1 MKKFKIY
8 LTTMLILTAL
18 SFQAN
23 AVNVVVKTNYPEAFI
38 IKIDGTPIDGNVM
51 QQNDLDVPESGLLEV
66 VPKGGYILSSVTL
79 NGNPDETFSKYS
91 GWKKTITSDCQGYV
105 YEVTAKMMAEWRD
118 ASCWL
123 TIDKISAVR
132 IVRSVSFEEVNAYRD
147 GEEEEVWYNSDEEL
161 PLIITSATGAPIY
174 KVTLNGNKIE
184 GSTSF
189 EVSPPTQHGD
199 ILKVITQF
207 PEEDYSVSFDFVNGD
222 EKFFTEVIANGVKI
236 SPEDY
241 GEFKIKAGTQLSL
254 KGDLRAYKFN
264 SLTVGDTQITE
275 FTGEY
280 STYITQD
287 TKIQVD
293 VEKLDFDSQMI
304 LYLNVEPT
312 ESDLFTFTNSAK
324 AEFRASLQKGY
335 NQIGFSQVQNPFSW
349 SWSGEG
355 MTYINGVAAESESD
369 TFANYSDKTINSGDV
384 IKLYIGE
391 TQENTYSVTFKGDL
405 KLADITQDVITP
417 VDATQSISVLPGTRI
432 TFKAAGSEQIK
443 VWIGETELTSAD
455 GVVTYDVNED
465 TEFTITD
472 LASSIPV
479 MEDKEPSVIYNMLG
493 IKMTSRQLP
502 AGIYIVNGK
511 PVLVK

>member
-1 MKKFKIY
+1 
-8 LTTMLILTAL
+8 
-18 SFQAN
+18 
-23 AVNVVVKTNYPEAFI
+23 
-38 IKIDGTPIDGNVM
+38 
-51 QQNDLDVPESGLLEV
+51 
-66 VPKGGYILSSVTL
+66 
-79 NGNPDETFSKYS
+79 
-91 GWKKTITSDCQGYV
+91 
-105 YEVTAKMMAEWRD
+105 
-118 ASCWL
+118 
-123 TIDKISAVR
+123 
-132 IVRSVSFEEVNAYRD
+132 
-147 GEEEEVWYNSDEEL
+147 
-161 PLIITSATGAPIY
+161 
-174 KVTLNGNKIE
+174 
-184 GSTSF
+184 
-189 EVSPPTQHGD
+189 
-199 ILKVITQF
+199 
-207 PEEDYSVSFDFVNGD
+207 
-222 EKFFTEVIANGVKI
+222 
-236 SPEDY
+236 
-241 GEFKIKAGTQLSL
+241 
-254 KGDLRAYKFN
+254 
-264 SLTVGDTQITE
+264 
-275 FTGEY
+275 
-280 STYITQD
+280 
-287 TKIQVD
+287 
-293 VEKLDFDSQMI
+293 
-304 LYLNVEPT
+304 
-312 ESDLFTFTNSAK
+312 
-324 AEFRASLQKGY
+324 
-335 NQIGFSQVQNPFSW
+335 
-349 SWSGEG
+349 